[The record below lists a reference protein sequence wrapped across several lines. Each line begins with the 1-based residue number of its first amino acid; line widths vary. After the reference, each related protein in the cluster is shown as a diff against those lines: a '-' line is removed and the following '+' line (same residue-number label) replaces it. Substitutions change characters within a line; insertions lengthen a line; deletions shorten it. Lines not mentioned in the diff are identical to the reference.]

1 MKPVMRRK
9 PVITKEVV
17 REDALYAIHWS
28 KLAKVDRYE
37 ITTKVPSVA
46 GIFELYYMDEKKKL
60 NLMLFGVV
68 WYGGLRSRLRRI
80 TDPEITGDAKRVA
93 ILEKYECYFR
103 YSMSESLEDMRDIIY
118 FFASRLKP
126 GVESAEHSGR
136 YENIYCNETSADKIV
151 TI

>member
-1 MKPVMRRK
+1 MKPAISK
-9 PVITKEVV
+9 QVV
-17 REDALYAIHWS
+17 REDAFYAIHWS
-28 KLAKVDRYE
+28 KLTKVDRYE

-68 WYGGLRSRLRRI
+68 WYGGLRSRLRRLS
-80 TDPEITGDAKRVA
+80 DPEITGDPKRVE
-93 ILEKYECYFR
+93 ILQKYECYYR

-126 GVESAEHSGR
+126 GSEGAEHSGR
-136 YENIYCNETSADKIV
+136 YETIYCDESSSDKIV